1 MLDQET
7 LRPVVISMALY
18 VAIAKIVPEGVKKP
32 TNIGFIDDIVSMLIA
47 QKGAI
52 ASGAILTGLIVL
64 LTNYIIDESNVCGL
78 LNIFWN
84 DLSDGDIQGH

>member
-18 VAIAKIVPEGVKKP
+18 VVIAKIVPENIKKP

-64 LTNYIIDESNVCGL
+64 LTNYIIDEL
-78 LNIFWN
+78 L
-84 DLSDGDIQGH
+84 

>member
-64 LTNYIIDESNVCGL
+64 LTNYIIDEL
-78 LNIFWN
+78 L
-84 DLSDGDIQGH
+84 

>member
-18 VAIAKIVPEGVKKP
+18 VAIAKIVPESVKKP

-52 ASGAILTGLIVL
+52 ASGAILTGLIVFI
-64 LTNYIIDESNVCGL
+64 TNYIIDEL
-78 LNIFWN
+78 L
-84 DLSDGDIQGH
+84 

>member
-7 LRPVVISMALY
+7 LRPVVIAMALY
-18 VAIAKIVPEGVKKP
+18 VAIAKIVPDTVKKQ
-32 TNIGFIDDIVSMLIA
+32 TNVGFVDDIVSMLIA

-64 LTNYIIDESNVCGL
+64 LTNYIIEEL
-78 LNIFWN
+78 L
-84 DLSDGDIQGH
+84 

>member
-1 MLDQET
+1 
-7 LRPVVISMALY
+7 MALY
-18 VAIAKIVPEGVKKP
+18 VVIAKIIPENVKKP

-64 LTNYIIDESNVCGL
+64 LTNYIIDEL
-78 LNIFWN
+78 L
-84 DLSDGDIQGH
+84 

>member
-7 LRPVVISMALY
+7 LRPVIIAMALY
-18 VAIAKIVPEGVKKP
+18 VAIAKIVPENVKKP

-52 ASGAILTGLIVL
+52 ASGAILTGLIVFI
-64 LTNYIIDESNVCGL
+64 TNYIIDEL
-78 LNIFWN
+78 L
-84 DLSDGDIQGH
+84 

>member
-18 VAIAKIVPEGVKKP
+18 VVIAKIIPENVKKP

-64 LTNYIIDESNVCGL
+64 LTNYIIDEL
-78 LNIFWN
+78 L
-84 DLSDGDIQGH
+84 

>member
-7 LRPVVISMALY
+7 LRPVVIAMALY
-18 VAIAKIVPEGVKKP
+18 DALAKIVPDTVKKP
-32 TNIGFIDDIVSMLIA
+32 TNIGFVDDIVSMLIS

-64 LTNYIIDESNVCGL
+64 LTNYIIDEL
-78 LNIFWN
+78 L
-84 DLSDGDIQGH
+84 

>member
-7 LRPVVISMALY
+7 LRPVVIAMALY
-18 VAIAKIVPEGVKKP
+18 VVIAKIVPDTVKKP

-52 ASGAILTGLIVL
+52 ASGAILTGLIVF
-64 LTNYIIDESNVCGL
+64 LTNYIIDEL
-78 LNIFWN
+78 M
-84 DLSDGDIQGH
+84 

>member
-1 MLDQET
+1 MLDQDT

-18 VAIAKIVPEGVKKP
+18 VVIAKIIPENVKKP

-64 LTNYIIDESNVCGL
+64 LTNYIIDEL
-78 LNIFWN
+78 L
-84 DLSDGDIQGH
+84 

>member
-18 VAIAKIVPEGVKKP
+18 VAIAKIVPESVKKP

-52 ASGAILTGLIVL
+52 ASGAILTGLIVFI
-64 LTNYIIDESNVCGL
+64 TKYIIDEL
-78 LNIFWN
+78 L
-84 DLSDGDIQGH
+84 

>member
-7 LRPVVISMALY
+7 LRPVVIAMALY
-18 VAIAKIVPEGVKKP
+18 VAIAKIVPDTVKKS
-32 TNIGFIDDIVSMLIA
+32 TNVGFVDDIVSMLIA

-64 LTNYIIDESNVCGL
+64 LTNYIIEEL
-78 LNIFWN
+78 L
-84 DLSDGDIQGH
+84 